1 MRRDTFLLVDND
13 LFDLVFAVEQQP
25 DRITGL
31 HFNHLRIFAGHSDKA
46 ADRKKPDRINGLIFL
61 KRKDFRTEADSKL
74 PAQYSGS
81 LSKDEMTKLM
91 EKYERSKIRINAITV
106 FTNIPPYV
114 SNVWTNFLASL
125 STSRIS

>member
-1 MRRDTFLLVDND
+1 MVDND

-91 EKYERSKIRINAITV
+91 EKYERSKNKNKRDHSIHEHT
-106 FTNIPPYV
+106 T
-114 SNVWTNFLASL
+114 LCE
-125 STSRIS
+125 